1 MSGMALLGRK
11 PKRGGGEAV
20 LQPVVPPPAR
30 SRAAAAA
37 PAAAVPLADTWESKA
52 LVALTLV
59 AFCFGIIQ
67 MYSASAFMARAEGHP
82 AHYYAVKQLYAA
94 ALGVVIAAVLSRV
107 DYRRFRLWAWPMVIG
122 VTVMLIVII
131 LPGTEAIAPR
141 INGGRRWLNLGMSFQ
156 PSELAK
162 IAVMLWTAA
171 LAVKKADKLH
181 SLRKGLVPFL
191 VVWLPIALLVLLEPN
206 MSAALLI
213 VLLAALVLFAGGAR
227 IGHFIFFGLLAVPV
241 VWHQITHA
249 GYRMQRI
256 AAFLDP
262 TADTD
267 GVSYQIYQSLI
278 AIGSGGLGGVGIGA
292 SRQKYGFLP
301 EPHNDFLFSM
311 IAEEWGLLGVL
322 LVVGIFAAF
331 LWVGYRIAARAP
343 DRFGYLVAIGMTNM
357 IAVSGFLHI
366 GVAMSLLPT
375 TGVAMPFMSYG
386 GSALLGYFSAIGI
399 LLSVARASRTAA

>member
-1 MSGMALLGRK
+1 MTVAALVRRR
-11 PKRGGGEAV
+11 PRGAV
-20 LQPVVPPPAR
+20 TVPQPVVPPPAR
-30 SRAAAAA
+30 RTSAAASLS
-37 PAAAVPLADTWESKA
+37 PAEAVTAEVWEAKA
-52 LVALTLV
+52 LVALTFV
-59 AFCFGIIQ
+59 AFCFGVVE
-67 MYSASAFMARAEGHP
+67 MYSASAFMARAEGH
-82 AHYYAVKQLYAA
+82 AGHYYAVKQLIAA
-94 ALGVVIAAVLSRV
+94 ALGVVVAALLSRV
-107 DYRRFRLWAWPMVIG
+107 DYRRFRLWAWPMVVA
-122 VTVMLIVII
+122 VTVMLVIVI
-131 LPGTEAIAPR
+131 LPGTQSIAPR
-141 INGGRRWLNLGMSFQ
+141 INGARRWINVGMNVQ

-171 LAVKKADKLH
+171 LAVKKADRLH
-181 SLRKGLVPFL
+181 SLRRGLLPFL

-227 IGHFIFFGLLAVPV
+227 IGHFIFFGLLAVPL

-278 AIGSGGLGGVGIGA
+278 AIGSGGVRGVGIGA

-311 IAEEWGLLGVL
+311 IAEEWGLMGIL

-357 IAVSGFLHI
+357 IAVSGFMHM

-386 GSALLGYFSAIGI
+386 GSALLGYFAAVGI
-399 LLSVARASRTAA
+399 LLSVARSARRGPA

>member
-1 MSGMALLGRK
+1 VSVLALVRRRPAGGAALL
-11 PKRGGGEAV
+11 
-20 LQPVVPPPAR
+20 QPLAPPR
-30 SRAAAAA
+30 ERRAARTDA
-37 PAAAVPLADTWESKA
+37 PAVAGAESWEARA
-52 LVALTLV
+52 LVGLTFV
-59 AFCFGIIQ
+59 AFCFGLIE
-67 MYSASAFMARAEGHP
+67 MYSASAFLARAAGRAGHYF
-82 AHYYAVKQLYAA
+82 ALKQLAA
-94 ALGVVIAAVLSRV
+94 AGVGLVVAAVLSRI
-107 DYRRFRLWAWPMVIG
+107 DYRRFRLWAWPLLVGVSILLVI
-122 VTVMLIVII
+122 VI

-141 INGGRRWLNLGMSFQ
+141 INGGRRWINLGMSFQ

-191 VVWLPIALLVLLEPN
+191 VVWLPVALLVLLEPN
-206 MSAALLI
+206 LSAALLI
-213 VLLAALVLFAGGAR
+213 VLLASLVLFAGGAR
-227 IGHFIFFGLLAVPV
+227 IGHFIFFGMMAVPV
-241 VWHQITHA
+241 LWHQITHA

-262 TADTD
+262 TGDTD

-278 AIGSGGLGGVGIGA
+278 AIGSGGLRGVGIGA

-311 IAEEWGLLGVL
+311 IAEEWGLLGIV
-322 LVVGIFAAF
+322 LVVALFCAF

-357 IAVSGFLHI
+357 IAVSAFMHM
-366 GVAMSLLPT
+366 GVALSLLPT
-375 TGVAMPFMSYG
+375 TGVALPFMSYG
-386 GSALLGYFSAIGI
+386 GSALLGYFAAVGI
-399 LLSVARASRTAA
+399 LLSVARVSRGAPA

>member
-1 MSGMALLGRK
+1 MSVLALVRRR
-11 PKRGGGEAV
+11 PAGGAAV
-20 LQPVVPPPAR
+20 LQPLAPPR
-30 SRAAAAA
+30 ERRAARADA
-37 PAAAVPLADTWESKA
+37 PALALAESWEARA
-52 LVALTLV
+52 LVGLTVV
-59 AFCFGIIQ
+59 AFCFGVIE
-67 MYSASAFMARAEGHP
+67 MYSASAFMARADGRAGH
-82 AHYYAVKQLYAA
+82 YFAVKQLFAA
-94 ALGVVIAAVLSRV
+94 GLGFVVAAILSRI
-107 DYRRFRLWAWPMVIG
+107 DYRRFRLWAWPMLVG
-122 VTVMLIVII
+122 VSVLLVVVI

-141 INGGRRWLNLGMSFQ
+141 INGGRRWINLGISFQ

-191 VVWLPIALLVLLEPN
+191 VVWLPVAALVLVEPN
-206 MSAALLI
+206 LSAALLI
-213 VLLAALVLFAGGAR
+213 VLLASLVLFAGGAR
-227 IGHFIFFGLLAVPV
+227 IGHFIFFGMLAVPV

-262 TADTD
+262 TGLKD
-267 GVSYQIYQSLI
+267 GVGYQINQSLI

-311 IAEEWGLLGVL
+311 IAEEWGLLGIL
-322 LVVGIFAAF
+322 LVVALFSAF

-343 DRFGYLVAIGMTNM
+343 DRFGYLVAVGMTNM
-357 IAVSGFLHI
+357 IAVSAFLHM
-366 GVAMSLLPT
+366 GVALALLPT
-375 TGVAMPFMSYG
+375 TGVALPFMSYG
-386 GSALLGYFSAIGI
+386 GSALLGYSAAVGI
-399 LLSVARASRTAA
+399 LLSVARASRGAPA